1 MFECVPLSKI
11 NLNSFEKLNK
21 IRYEFNILNKDFFE
35 VYNKYN
41 FAQQILLRRK
51 VKLLK
56 NNQDYIGY
64 IWFEINDKNIYCINS
79 MNISNTFNNIKDYSS
94 AYEYLINSL
103 KLNCNVNYLCEKNN
117 FNFKVLTHLGFTVK
131 EGTLIL
137 YCSLKKDIPLIV
149 KDNLE
154 FQVLQKGKDE
164 EKRCEI
170 QNEIFKNDNRIPLIL
185 DDIYFDEI
193 QNYYFDKGAVFL
205 KKDGQYI
212 GYGQI
217 ILEDDIPII
226 VNFGILRE
234 YRGNGYSKV
243 FLCYL
248 LKLIKLNEFNVVKIK
263 VKNTNEIALNLY
275 KSLGFKITNELYNW
289 QLKR

>member
-1 MFECVPLSKI
+1 MYECVPLNKM

-117 FNFKVLTHLGFTVK
+117 FNFKVLTYLGFTVK

-137 YCSLKKDIPLIV
+137 YCNLKKDIPLIV

-205 KKDGQYI
+205 KKDEQYI

-217 ILEDDIPII
+217 ILEDDVPTI

-275 KSLGFKITNELYNW
+275 KSLGFKITNELFNW